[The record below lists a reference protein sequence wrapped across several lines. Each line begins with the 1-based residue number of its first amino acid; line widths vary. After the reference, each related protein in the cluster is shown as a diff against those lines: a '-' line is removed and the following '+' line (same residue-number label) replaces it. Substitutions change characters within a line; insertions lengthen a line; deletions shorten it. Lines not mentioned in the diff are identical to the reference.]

1 MGPGRCRWALPAW
14 ALIWASMATAGEQP
28 AHLFSEVFF
37 CQKDYPLY
45 GLAQTLDDD
54 LVLSFDFMASSWSP
68 RLPAFP
74 TEGLLSMAQIE
85 ARKRVCDAVLS
96 ALTRFSDTYI
106 QIQFPEATGQALS
119 GVGSQESTPGDSLG
133 RFPPPGIPEVEIF
146 TLQPLVLGQPNVLV
160 CSVRNIFPPVAR
172 IRWAHQDQELTQG
185 VFSTQTYP
193 VQVLD
198 FQIFSYLEVIPQ
210 ADDIYSCTVKGLGG
224 KFDSKAF
231 WVPKDPIASK
241 LLENALC
248 GLAVAVGGVFFIL
261 GVVLLAL
268 SFRARHAD

>member
-14 ALIWASMATAGEQP
+14 ALIWAAMATAGEPP

-54 LVLSFDFMASSWSP
+54 LAFSFDFPASSWSP
-68 RLPAFP
+68 RLPSFP
-74 TEGLLSMAQIE
+74 TEGLPSEAQIE
-85 ARKRVCDAVLS
+85 ARKKVCDAVLPY
-96 ALTRFSDTYI
+96 LTHFSDTYI
-106 QIQFPEATGQALS
+106 QIQFPEATG
-119 GVGSQESTPGDSLG
+119 
-133 RFPPPGIPEVEIF
+133 IPQVEIF

-160 CSVRNIFPPVAR
+160 CSVKNIFPPVAR
-172 IRWAHQDQELTQG
+172 IRWALHGQELTQG
-185 VFSTQTYP
+185 VFSTPVYP
-193 VQVLD
+193 IQELD
-198 FQIFSYLEVIPQ
+198 FQIFSYLEMTPQ

-224 KFDSKAF
+224 KFDSMAY

-241 LLENALC
+241 LLENVLC
-248 GLAVAVGGVFFIL
+248 GLAVALGGVFTIL
-261 GVVLLAL
+261 GVALLAL

>member
-1 MGPGRCRWALPAW
+1 
-14 ALIWASMATAGEQP
+14 MATAGEQP

-45 GLAQTLDDD
+45 GLAQTLDDA
-54 LVLSFDFMASSWSP
+54 LVLSFDFTASSWSP

-106 QIQFPEATGQALS
+106 QIQFPEATG
-119 GVGSQESTPGDSLG
+119 
-133 RFPPPGIPEVEIF
+133 IPEVEIF

-172 IRWAHQDQELTQG
+172 IRWAHRDQELTQG

-198 FQIFSYLEVIPQ
+198 FQIFSYLEVTPQ

-241 LLENALC
+241 LLENVLC